1 MPSAWTQDDDVSND
15 AGPDVGWK
23 FDGRKLNGRPTKVG
37 RKSNVGRVD
46 LSHRCGDGGRRRYT
60 AAPRNAAAMAGSVAA
75 RSVVA
80 ALAGNALQLVAFFRR
95 CCNNALDLA
104 ALLRWPTARWTSQ
117 RVAAM
122 SGSAL
127 GLGALLRCPTT
138 LQLRPT
144 AFLFFF
150 FFYPTT

>member
-1 MPSAWTQDDDVSND
+1 MTHDDDVSND
-15 AGPDVGWK
+15 AGWTS
-23 FDGRKLNGRPTKVG
+23 DGSSTDESRMKVR
-37 RKSNVGRVD
+37 RKSDVGRVE
-46 LSHRCGDGGRRRYT
+46 LSYRCGDGGRRRYI

-95 CCNNALDLA
+95 CCSNTLDVTT
-104 ALLRWPTARWTSQ
+104 LLRWSATRWTSQ
-117 RVAAM
+117 RVVAM

-127 GLGALLRCPTT
+127 GLGALLQCPTT

-144 AFLFFF
+144 LHCSIFVF